1 MKPARSSDSVAR
13 SPLSPTARVHSR
25 PARVRDVHSA
35 AANRLQILLVED
47 NPSDARM
54 IRELLKEEWSM
65 SFELTHAPKLED
77 AVRALGE
84 KRFDAVLLDL
94 GLPDARGLEALV
106 PVNTLAPE
114 LPIIVLTGNGD
125 EDNAMRAVK

>member
-1 MKPARSSDSVAR
+1 MKPARSSDFVAR
-13 SPLSPTARVHSR
+13 SPLPLTARVHSR
-25 PARVRDVHSA
+25 PTRVRDVHSA

-94 GLPDARGLEALV
+94 GLPDAQGLEALV

-114 LPIIVLTGNGD
+114 LPIIVLTGN
-125 EDNAMRAVK
+125 EDFSSEFVVF